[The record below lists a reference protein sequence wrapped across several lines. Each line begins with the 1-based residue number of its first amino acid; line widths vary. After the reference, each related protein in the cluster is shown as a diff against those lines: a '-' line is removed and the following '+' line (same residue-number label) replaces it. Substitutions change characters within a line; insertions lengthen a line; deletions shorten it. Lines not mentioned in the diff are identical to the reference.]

1 MQTWLAHLLKKK
13 NPSKSSNIISLSFM
27 YIYIY
32 IFFYI
37 PSTFRPLIAA
47 KNPKIA
53 VSKMMMV
60 LGAKWREFST
70 KNPLRGASA
79 SAVLATVSVPT
90 AVETAVATVP
100 GLQEEPQVVSQ
111 LPLRKAK
118 TKEGK
123 GK

>member
-1 MQTWLAHLLKKK
+1 M
-13 NPSKSSNIISLSFM
+13 SKSFM
-27 YIYIY
+27 QICIFTY
-32 IFFYI
+32 IFSYI

-70 KNPLRGASA
+70 KNPLRGV
-79 SAVLATVSVPT
+79 SAVVATVSVPT
-90 AVETAVATVP
+90 AVKTMSVAPAATAPV
-100 GLQEEPQVVSQ
+100 LLEEPQLLPQ

>member
-1 MQTWLAHLLKKK
+1 M
-13 NPSKSSNIISLSFM
+13 NF
-27 YIYIY
+27 YVY
-32 IFFYI
+32 FFSYI

-70 KNPLRGASA
+70 KNPLRGV
-79 SAVLATVSVPT
+79 SAVVATVSVPT
-90 AVETAVATVP
+90 AVKPMSVAPAATAQV
-100 GLQEEPQVVSQ
+100 LLEEPQLLPQ

-123 GK
+123 GKNVLETLNICIAITIDN

>member
-1 MQTWLAHLLKKK
+1 MAHLFQKTDQVKVNL
-13 NPSKSSNIISLSFM
+13 LYFL
-27 YIYIY
+27 
-32 IFFYI
+32 
-37 PSTFRPLIAA
+37 TDRPLIAA

-79 SAVLATVSVPT
+79 SASAVLATVSVPST
-90 AVETAVATVP
+90 LEIIAVAQAATAPV
-100 GLQEEPQVVSQ
+100 LLEEPQLLPQV
-111 LPLRKAK
+111 PLRKAK